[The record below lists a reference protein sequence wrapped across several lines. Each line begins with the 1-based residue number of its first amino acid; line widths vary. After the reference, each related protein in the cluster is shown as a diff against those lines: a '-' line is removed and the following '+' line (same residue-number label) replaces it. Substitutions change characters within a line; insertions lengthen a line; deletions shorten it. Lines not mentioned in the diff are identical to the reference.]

1 MARPFRSEVIMNYR
15 GLAILPFVL
24 CLLISPSS
32 VLAASEYRCK
42 NKPVDNDAI
51 AVSYTDVDVNA
62 HSNPTEKVCTF
73 TIDGPKRDSNGTR
86 GSIVSG
92 ASVFSKK
99 DIDIENIAR
108 RLTLSRSIVD
118 TEVDGFRKRIVDA
131 LMTSKNE
138 LVNCFLG
145 LRDFDN
151 NRTPPA
157 MEETVDGFPI
167 YLKLERRD
175 LVMSCIVYPRGRHT
189 TFASAEATL
198 QLLAEDRGKGTH
210 DILYV
215 PIGAIR

>member
-1 MARPFRSEVIMNYR
+1 MNYR
-15 GLAILPFVL
+15 GFASLLLVL
-24 CLLISPSS
+24 CLLIFPSS

-51 AVSYTDVDVNA
+51 AVSYTDVDVNT

-73 TIDGPKRDSNGTR
+73 TIDGPKKDSNGTR
-86 GSIVSG
+86 GSIVSR
-92 ASVFSKK
+92 ASVFSQ
-99 DIDIENIAR
+99 DIDINDIAR

-118 TEVDGFRKRIVDA
+118 TEVDRFRERIVDA

-145 LRDFDN
+145 LRDFGN
-151 NRTPPA
+151 NRTRPT

-167 YLKLERRD
+167 YLKLEGRD

-189 TFASAEATL
+189 TFASQEATL

-215 PIGAIR
+215 PIGSIR